1 MRSAS
6 TPETG
11 LSVTAQQPDRTPLE
25 PPSGVRRAGRRAT
38 VRVTVRRVLALLVTV
53 ALAFVVVPP
62 AQAAT
67 SSLSISADRTPRKG
81 ESVWFSGTWKVNGT
95 GKSGK
100 SITLQYRKKGASSWQ
115 TAGSTVSASKGAWSY
130 RFQPDADY
138 QYRALSKSW
147 GSTPGAFSAYIN
159 LTFSWSPRD
168 ISRRV
173 EVLGWRAGT
182 SKGTKTV
189 SVPGT
194 TKVRY
199 NSRSTMLLVEVTQK
213 TKVRTWTVE
222 GQIRDAYV
230 SRGSATG
237 ELGVPIGDA
246 KCRLLDSGCLQRFSK
261 GVVYDNAFKSPVV
274 VLGTDHDWL
283 EVLAVA
289 KSQVGYAAPSNNI
302 SRYNDWVGTK
312 YAWCSIFLSW
322 VGAASDHRS
331 AIGTYGRFTDFHAW
345 ATSRY
350 GKKSSPRVGA
360 IAFFDTHT
368 TDGRYAATHSGLVYG
383 VSGSTIYVI
392 EGNTTNPATGG
403 GRGVYYKVRSASQP
417 MYYVYPS
424 Y

>member
-1 MRSAS
+1 MRPVIA
-6 TPETG
+6 PETG
-11 LSVTAQQPDRTPLE
+11 LPAPTLTHAPSLRDDRP
-25 PPSGVRRAGRRAT
+25 GRRPRT
-38 VRVTVRRVLALLVTV
+38 LRRVLALLLTA
-53 ALAFVVVPP
+53 ALALVVVPP

-67 SSLSISADRTPRKG
+67 SRLTISADQTPRPG
-81 ESVWFSGTWKVNGT
+81 ESVWFSGTWIVNGT
-95 GKSGK
+95 GRSGK
-100 SITLQYRKKGASSWQ
+100 TITLQYRKPGASSWQ

-130 RFQPDADY
+130 RYQPQADY
-138 QYRALSKSW
+138 QYRAVSKTY
-147 GSTPGAFSAYIN
+147 GSTPGALSQYIT
-159 LTFSWSPRD
+159 LKFSWSPRTID
-168 ISRRV
+168 RRV

-194 TKVRY
+194 SKVRY
-199 NSRSTMLLVEVTQK
+199 NSRTTMLLVEVTQK

-230 SRGSATG
+230 ARGSATG
-237 ELGVPIGDA
+237 ALGVPLADA
-246 KCRLLDSGCLQRFSK
+246 RCRLLDSGCLQRFSK
-261 GVVYDNAFKSPVV
+261 GVVYDNAFKDPIVV
-274 VLGTDHDWL
+274 TGTDYDWL

-289 KSQVGYAAPSNNI
+289 KSQIGYSAPANNI
-302 SRYNDWVGTK
+302 SRYNDWVGTD

-322 VGAASDHRS
+322 VGAASGHSS
-331 AIGTYGRFTDFHAW
+331 AIATYGRFSDFHAW

-350 GKKSSPRVGA
+350 GKQSTPRVGA

-368 TDGRYAATHSGLVYG
+368 TDGNYAATHSGLVYG
-383 VSGSTIYVI
+383 MSSSSIYVI

-403 GRGVYYKVRSASQP
+403 GRGVYYKVRSKSQP

>member
-1 MRSAS
+1 MRTAPTPATGSLVPVRSA
-6 TPETG
+6 
-11 LSVTAQQPDRTPLE
+11 PDA
-25 PPSGVRRAGRRAT
+25 RAGRSL
-38 VRVTVRRVLALLVTV
+38 RRVLAVLLAA
-53 ALAFVVVPP
+53 ALALVVVPP

-67 SSLSISADRTPRKG
+67 SSLTLTADRSPRMG
-81 ESVWFSGTWKVNGT
+81 ESVWFSGKWSVGGT
-95 GKSGK
+95 GRSGK
-100 SITLQYRKKGASSWQ
+100 SITLQYRKKGASSWK
-115 TAGSTVSASKGAWSY
+115 TAGSTVSRSKGAWAY
-130 RFQPDADY
+130 RFRPDANY
-138 QYRALSKSW
+138 QYRALSKAW
-147 GSTPGAFSAYIN
+147 GSTPGASSPYIN
-159 LTFSWSPRD
+159 LTFSWSPRTID
-168 ISRRV
+168 RRV
-173 EVLGWRAGT
+173 DVLGWRAGT

-199 NSRSTMLLVEVTQK
+199 NSRSTMLLVEVTQS

-222 GQIRDAYV
+222 GDIRDAYV
-230 SRGSATG
+230 SRGSARG
-237 ELGVPIGDA
+237 ELGVPLGDA
-246 KCRLLDSGCLQRFSK
+246 RCRLLDSGCLQRFSK

-274 VLGTDHDWL
+274 LLGTDYDWL

-302 SRYNDWVGTK
+302 SRYNDWVGTD

-322 VGAASDHRS
+322 VGAASGHS
-331 AIGTYGRFTDFHAW
+331 SSIATYGRFTDFHAW

-350 GKKSSPRVGA
+350 RKQSTPRVGA

-383 VSGSTIYVI
+383 MSGSSIYVI

-403 GRGVYYKVRSASQP
+403 GRGVYYKVRSKSQP